1 MRTARTSRRH
11 KRYKLKSEINVV
23 PYIDVMLVL
32 LIIFMVTTPMI
43 NASVDVN
50 LPQADAKALHTK
62 DEPVIVEVDHDG
74 NFFLRK
80 GKDDKE
86 PVTADQLKVE
96 IGAIVKQNPDI
107 SVLVAGD
114 QSGKYNGVYQ
124 ALTDLQQ
131 AGVSKVG
138 LMSTPESGKPN
149 ARP

>member
-1 MRTARTSRRH
+1 MA
-11 KRYKLKSEINVV
+11 K
-23 PYIDVMLVL
+23 
-32 LIIFMVTTPMI
+32 FTPMI

-86 PVTADQLKVE
+86 PVDAEQLKARV
-96 IGAIVKQNPDI
+96 GAIVKQNPDV

-114 QSGKYNGVYQ
+114 NAGKYDGVYQ

-138 LMSTPESGKPN
+138 LMSSAAGSGTTH